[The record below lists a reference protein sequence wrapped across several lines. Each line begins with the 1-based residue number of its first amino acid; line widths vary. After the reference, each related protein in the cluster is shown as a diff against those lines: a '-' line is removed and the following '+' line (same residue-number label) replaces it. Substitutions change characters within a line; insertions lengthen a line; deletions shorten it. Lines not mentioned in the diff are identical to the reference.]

1 MYPKI
6 KIKNTYFSLHFF
18 LFLWKGGEGGG
29 DGSEEDFDNK
39 IENKFIGYVYTNR
52 YKHKYNN
59 DSIGDYNCTIILS
72 LYNVM
77 IYKQKLISNNNS

>member
-1 MYPKI
+1 MVVV
-6 KIKNTYFSLHFF
+6 
-18 LFLWKGGEGGG
+18 G
-29 DGSEEDFDNK
+29 EDFDNK
-39 IENKFIGYVYTNR
+39 IENKFIGYI
-52 YKHKYNN
+52 HKYNN